1 MGADSGALGRA
12 SRLRAWLGRGPLLR
26 GGAGADATLQRRRS
40 RSDVRRL
47 LNGDMEIALSAGAPP
62 NPLADSR
69 TQRSPRSSGTSPT
82 APSPI
87 APSACL
93 ASTPASPGAPSPTRP
108 RTPYAGRMWWPL
120 GQVRFVLQAGVS

>member
-47 LNGDMEIALSAGAPP
+47 QPAGGFPHATLPKIVWYFP
-62 NPLADSR
+62 DGAFAYRAFRLPSLYPGVTWR
-69 TQRSPRSSGTSPT
+69 TV
-82 APSPI
+82 
-87 APSACL
+87 
-93 ASTPASPGAPSPTRP
+93 
-108 RTPYAGRMWWPL
+108 PY
-120 GQVRFVLQAGVS
+120 